1 MNARHVDDLIP
12 SIDRAEALS
21 TLAKLEAELK
31 HKIARL
37 EEAERW
43 AEFNFNREMAR

>member
-21 TLAKLEAELK
+21 TLAKLEDEIKRKVEQL
-31 HKIARL
+31 R
-37 EEAERW
+37 EAQRW